1 MSENP
6 IIPTIDRVL
15 KDIYLRGGVT
25 SQSNFARENAV
36 EVAALASLGRIT
48 TMEDGTGIFG
58 NVWRITFDGLLKLTE
73 KRLI

>member
-1 MSENP
+1 M
-6 IIPTIDRVL
+6 
-15 KDIYLRGGVT
+15 RGSVT
-25 SQSNFARENAV
+25 TQANFARENAV

-48 TMEDGTGIFG
+48 TREDATEIFG